1 MPRKPLRV
9 VADDEAP
16 PRRQPMSVADA
27 AESGTRLD
35 ELLAMRRVIARRIDD
50 EKTAARDLASLSI
63 RQMSIG
69 REIEAL
75 LVEEADEVREAAKSN
90 VVTDKKWRPEAI

>member
-1 MPRKPLRV
+1 
-9 VADDEAP
+9 
-16 PRRQPMSVADA
+16 MSVADA